1 MGITASAHTTLRAM
15 AHGLRRTALVTMRSP
30 RIAVDGGVSR
40 RRSAWP
46 WSLALC
52 LAARAADA
60 VDLAEVPYR
69 DALSLR
75 FQYMGDARWRDDDP
89 DLVRAGVAAQWRD
102 AVAEGA
108 TIDQVQVID
117 LDGDGVDEA
126 VARVTPSRDPSPQNE
141 HAGFVVFHRDDG
153 AWRASVLFRPH
164 TDPDPEE
171 RRQAPTATLSFHGRG
186 RGLRAVLTVEVRVV
200 SENPSG
206 HGHGEFPER
215 LMLRLAWRPE
225 RVVTEG
231 LCAYGY
237 TGPWR
242 GARVVDDREPVGHYL
257 ADAPV
262 PAWCR
267 AEARTRAHALST
279 ERE

>member
-1 MGITASAHTTLRAM
+1 M
-15 AHGLRRTALVTMRSP
+15 AHGLRRAALVTMNSP

-40 RRSAWP
+40 RRSAWA

-52 LAARAADA
+52 IAARAADA

-69 DALSLR
+69 GALLLR
-75 FQYMGDARWRDDDP
+75 FQYMGGALWRDDP
-89 DLVRAGVAAQWRD
+89 DLLRAGAFAQWRD

-141 HAGFVVFHRDDG
+141 RAGFVVFHRDAG
-153 AWRASVLFRPH
+153 TWRASVLFRPH
-164 TDPDPEE
+164 ADPDPEE
-171 RRQAPTATLSFHGRG
+171 RRQAPAATLSFDGRG

-215 LMLRLAWRPE
+215 LMLRLAWRP
-225 RVVTEG
+225 
-231 LCAYGY
+231 
-237 TGPWR
+237 
-242 GARVVDDREPVGHYL
+242 ARVV
-257 ADAPV
+257 
-262 PAWCR
+262 
-267 AEARTRAHALST
+267 AEVLGG
-279 ERE
+279 EC

>member
-1 MGITASAHTTLRAM
+1 
-15 AHGLRRTALVTMRSP
+15 MRSP
-30 RIAVDGGVSR
+30 RIPAVGGVSR
-40 RRSAWP
+40 RRSAWA

-69 DALSLR
+69 EALSLR
-75 FQYMGDARWRDDDP
+75 FQYEGGARWRDDDP
-89 DLVRAGVAAQWRD
+89 DLLRAGVFAGWRD
-102 AVAEGA
+102 AVAANA
-108 TIDQVQVID
+108 TIDQVRVLD

-126 VARVTPSRDPSPQNE
+126 VARVTPSLDPAPQNE
-141 HAGFVVFHRDDG
+141 RAGFVVFRRDDG
-153 AWRASVLFRPH
+153 GWRAAVLFRPH

-171 RRQAPTATLSFHGRG
+171 RRQAPTATLSFIGRG

-206 HGHGEFPER
+206 HGHGEFPDR
-215 LMLRLAWRPE
+215 LMLRLAWRPAG
-225 RVVTEG
+225 VVTEG
-231 LCAYGY
+231 LCQYSY
-237 TGPWR
+237 TGPWN
-242 GARVVDDREPVGHYL
+242 GGRVHYDRVEGRYL

-267 AEARTRAHALST
+267 VEASARTHALST
-279 ERE
+279 EREGSSE